1 MKLFLSCLLFL
12 SINASA
18 ATLEWDRSPEPEVG
32 RYNVWINGTNGVQLL
47 GTTTNTVFVGTNF
60 TTRSRLGV
68 SAVSTNGFESEIAWG
83 DNPGRPL
90 RVRLTL
96 QSADSPTGPW
106 TDQTNTVLVA
116 ALPASG
122 FVRGKMEIE
131 R

>member
-1 MKLFLSCLLFL
+1 MKSIIVSLLFAF
-12 SINASA
+12 SCWS
-18 ATLEWDRSPEPEVG
+18 ATLEWDRNQEPEVG
-32 RYNVWINGTNGVQLL
+32 RYNVWIDGTNGVQLL

-83 DNPGRPL
+83 DNPGKPL
-90 RVRLTL
+90 RIRLTV
-96 QSADSPTGPW
+96 QSSDNPTGPW

-116 ALPASG
+116 ALSASG